1 MKKILVATPT
11 YNGMEYCFEEFL
23 EHLKNIDSEDFDIL
37 IMDNSRT
44 KKFFRKIRKI
54 PRIKVIYD
62 ETKEQRNMDRL
73 ISSRNKIIKYA
84 IEKDYDYLLMMDS
97 DVLVPPDIL
106 KKLLN
111 NEKDVCSGLYFNY
124 TKVKNEFKFLPVC
137 YRKLE
142 EKYYPI
148 YEKFFP
154 KANMKM
160 FSRQMS
166 LIEAKSGELFEV
178 SVASAGCLFL
188 SKKAFNSGARYGMIK
203 KLEEELKGT
212 TDDIK
217 FFKELRESGFKI
229 YCDTSILCAHKTR
242 EKYERNELNHP
253 VFK

>member
-62 ETKEQRNMDRL
+62 ETKRTKKIMDRL
-73 ISSRNKIIKYA
+73 ISSRNKILEYA

-166 LIEAKSGELFEV
+166 FNR
-178 SVASAGCLFL
+178 
-188 SKKAFNSGARYGMIK
+188 SKIQRVI
-203 KLEEELKGT
+203 
-212 TDDIK
+212 
-217 FFKELRESGFKI
+217 
-229 YCDTSILCAHKTR
+229 
-242 EKYERNELNHP
+242 
-253 VFK
+253 

>member
-1 MKKILVATPT
+1 MKKILIATPT
-11 YNGMEYCFEEFL
+11 YEGMDYCFQEFL
-23 EHLKNIDSEDFDIL
+23 EHLKNIDYEDFDIL
-37 IMDNSRT
+37 IIDNSRT

-54 PRIKVIYD
+54 PGIKVIYD
-62 ETKEQRNMDRL
+62 EIKEEKNMDRL
-73 ISSRNKIIKYA
+73 ISSRNKILEYA
-84 IEKDYDYLLMMDS
+84 IKKNYDYVLMMDS

-106 KKLLN
+106 KKLLHN
-111 NEKDVCSGLYFNY
+111 AKDVCSGLYFNY
-124 TKVKNEFKFLPVC
+124 TKVKDEFKFLPVC

-166 LIEAKSGELFEV
+166 LTEAKSGELFEV
-178 SVASAGCLFL
+178 SIASAGCLFL

-203 KLEEELKGT
+203 RFEKEFKET

-217 FFKELRESGFKI
+217 FFKELREAGFKI
-229 YCDTSILCAHKTR
+229 YCDTSILCAHQTK
-242 EKYERNELNHP
+242 EKYERNKLDHP
-253 VFK
+253 VFQ

>member
-203 KLEEELKGT
+203 SFEKE
-212 TDDIK
+212 
-217 FFKELRESGFKI
+217 FKEIKLDPEIIDKIHDENKRIKRKYTKRSDNESG
-229 YCDTSILCAHKTR
+229 
-242 EKYERNELNHP
+242 ERR
-253 VFK
+253 F

>member
-1 MKKILVATPT
+1 MRNILIATPT
-11 YNGMEYCFEEFL
+11 YNGMEYCFQEFL
-23 EHLKNIDSEDFDIL
+23 DHLKNIDYEDFDIL

-54 PRIKVIYD
+54 PGIKVIYD
-62 ETKEQRNMDRL
+62 ETKEEKNMNRL
-73 ISSRNKIIKYA
+73 ISSRNKIIEYA
-84 IEKDYDYLLMMDS
+84 IKKNYDYLLMMDS

-106 KKLLN
+106 KKLLHH
-111 NEKDVCSGLYFNY
+111 EKDICSGLYFNY
-124 TKVKNEFKFLPVC
+124 SKTKNGFQFLPVC

-142 EKYYPI
+142 EKYYPV

-166 LIEAKSGELFEV
+166 LTEAKSGELFEV

-188 SKKAFNSGARYGMIK
+188 SRKAFNSGARYGLIPHFEK
-203 KLEEELKGT
+203 VFESV

-229 YCDTSILCAHKTR
+229 YCDTSVLCAHKTK
-242 EKYERNELNHP
+242 EKYQRNKLEHP
-253 VFK
+253 VFQ

>member
-11 YNGMEYCFEEFL
+11 YDGMEYCFEEFL

-54 PRIKVIYD
+54 PIIKVIYD
-62 ETKEQRNMDRL
+62 ETKEERNMDRL
-73 ISSRNKIIKYA
+73 ISSRNKIIEYA

-97 DVLVPPDIL
+97 DVIVPPNIL

-111 NEKDVCSGLYFNY
+111 NEKDICSGLYFNY
-124 TKVKNEFKFLPVC
+124 TKVKKEFKFLPVC

-142 EKYYPI
+142 EKYYPV

-166 LIEAKSGELFEV
+166 LTEAKSGELFEV
-178 SVASAGCLFL
+178 SVPSAGCLFL
-188 SKKAFNSGARYGMIK
+188 SRKALNSGARYGMIK
-203 KLEEELKGT
+203 RFEKEFKET

-217 FFKELRESGFKI
+217 FFRELRDSGFKL
-229 YCDTSILCAHKTR
+229 YCDTSIICNHKTK
-242 EKYERNELNHP
+242 EKYKQNELEHP
-253 VFK
+253 VFQ